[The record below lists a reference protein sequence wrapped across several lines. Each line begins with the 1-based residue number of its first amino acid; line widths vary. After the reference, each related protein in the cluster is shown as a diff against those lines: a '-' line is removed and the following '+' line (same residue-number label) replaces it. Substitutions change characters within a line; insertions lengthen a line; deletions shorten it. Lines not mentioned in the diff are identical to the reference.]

1 MLRDSLH
8 TFMLGDD
15 AVFSVYPWILGS
27 PQWQSRSENIEKQ
40 SQILFASYQFSLKK
54 KKKKKKIENKI
65 QMMSKGLVKYW
76 AEIVFSSSGT
86 VFLY

>member
-15 AVFSVYPWILGS
+15 AVFSVYPSILGS

-40 SQILFASYQFSLKK
+40 SQILFTLYQFSLKK
-54 KKKKKKIENKI
+54 KEEEEDWEQNTDDV
-65 QMMSKGLVKYW
+65 QRTS
-76 AEIVFSSSGT
+76 EILSRNSF
-86 VFLY
+86 